1 MLCQLQQKQQ
11 KNMRRIQRCF
21 AAGRKRGLR
30 LVLKIWKIQRFFDD
44 LVDSGLLNLDGVLT
58 IEQILGATLTK
69 TCDSLTPLTP
79 DVVAGIKEVE
89 QEIAVEEAA
98 ETEAEQKEEVASS
111 QSIVTTAGGV
121 LKIHIGKGK
130 DIDIEIPT
138 GITAG
143 AAGVQMPALQPASV
157 VPVAATPAAEEK
169 PEKVIRSL
177 TRKHFKNY
185 RSKTWTGDED
195 RGNCF
200 IYSRRD

>member
-1 MLCQLQQKQQ
+1 MI
-11 KNMRRIQRCF
+11 N
-21 AAGRKRGLR
+21 
-30 LVLKIWKIQRFFDD
+30 
-44 LVDSGLLNLDGVLT
+44 
-58 IEQILGATLTK
+58 IEKKST
-69 TCDSLTPLTP
+69 
-79 DVVAGIKEVE
+79 
-89 QEIAVEEAA
+89 

-177 TRKHFKNY
+177 TR
-185 RSKTWTGDED
+185 SKTWTGDED